1 MRQSIECPRRTPLT
15 GRLLPFARPL
25 LPAGVML
32 GSDEARKNK
41 LMGHFADLLEK
52 RAVASST
59 AKPITQ
65 TPFKVVTLDCVRR
78 IVCTSTH
85 GSLSTYVVV

>member
-1 MRQSIECPRRTPLT
+1 MSEKNAAHGSPVAV
-15 GRLLPFARPL
+15 ARPL

-32 GSDEARKNK
+32 GSDEARKNR
-41 LMGHFADLLEK
+41 LMGHFADMLEK

-59 AKPITQ
+59 AKPITR

-85 GSLSTYVVV
+85 GALSTYVVV